1 MSQPDEATE
10 VGKQAGIQ
18 VIARAAAIMR
28 ALGNNPQGLSLA
40 AIAQLVELPRST
52 VQRIINAL
60 VDEFMVESSG
70 PTGGFRLGPALGHLI
85 NQTQCDIIS
94 LTKSRLAEL
103 ASQLQESVCLCR
115 RVGDKVHVIDRI
127 VAERELRVV
136 FPIGVHA
143 SVLCVPAGKVLLAAE
158 DAALIDAALPVPLSL
173 EARQQLKDIH
183 HTGVAF
189 GADDVL
195 EGVSS
200 YAVALDTYLGFYSVA
215 VVAPTSR
222 AAPRAEVFRQALL
235 ECKYSVERAIGR
247 TPGLCSR

>member
-1 MSQPDEATE
+1 FAFRSRHPVACTALRVGAESLSNGTALACTATAHYSLVLYTRSAKRSAMSHPDETTE

-28 ALGNNPQGLSLA
+28 VLGNNPQGLSLA
-40 AIAQLVELPRST
+40 AIAQLVELPRSM

-70 PTGGFRLGPALGHLI
+70 PSGGFRLGPALGHLI

-103 ASQLQESVCLCR
+103 AGQLQESVCLCR

-143 SVLCVPAGKVLLAAE
+143 SVL
-158 DAALIDAALPVPLSL
+158 
-173 EARQQLKDIH
+173 
-183 HTGVAF
+183 
-189 GADDVL
+189 
-195 EGVSS
+195 
-200 YAVALDTYLGFYSVA
+200 
-215 VVAPTSR
+215 
-222 AAPRAEVFRQALL
+222 
-235 ECKYSVERAIGR
+235 
-247 TPGLCSR
+247 